1 MKKQLWA
8 IALTAATLPVVSL
21 PAFAAEPLDPRALSL
36 GGHYSAFA
44 NSDVNGTLSNP
55 ALLHEQRGW
64 LYLGPNMGLGA
75 GTNLIGLT
83 DFQETAAYAGYL
95 GNYFFGYSPS
105 LSSSDPQD
113 VPTAVP
119 MPASLKAVVNDKLSI
134 DLGLRSGLVGFKMP
148 LPSLLGVRNA
158 TSGGK
163 SQLAWGALGARTWLD
178 GGLDLAISSPE
189 LLGFVTNYPTLDQN
203 LKTAVSGLVARL
215 NSNEANPQAVLDDV
229 AKVRAELS
237 SDTGFKPFMKKDAND
252 TGDRALSITETNRAY
267 ATTAVSLSQP
277 VPFPALPFFPKA
289 RASVGG
295 SFKLFV
301 TGQPVSTP
309 IQTSNGGAPFTVGP
323 VGSVG
328 VKTTVN
334 LSEPLG
340 GLDTALAAIS
350 SDFSKMQELS
360 QQLSNFSNI
369 DYAKAVSTQLK
380 SRAANSVGSGVDLGA
395 VVNLDDSLS
404 VGATLVNPVVF
415 WPGTESEFN
424 GKFNGSQFTLT
435 SSGADKAINF
445 TDTEPMAL
453 SFGAAYRLPL
463 GFTLMG
469 DLRQSF
475 ERDLFSSQLL
485 YGPSLQ
491 TGLEWNVFNLLYA
504 RTGARFGGRN
514 PLYGAGL
521 GLNLFVTKLDLSGGV
536 SQDFKSGTIALSTG
550 FGF

>member
-8 IALTAATLPVVSL
+8 IALTAATLPVMTL

-36 GGHYSAFA
+36 GGHYSAYA

-64 LYLGPNMGLGA
+64 LYLGPNLGLGG
-75 GTNLIGLT
+75 GTNIIGVT
-83 DFQETAAYAGYL
+83 DFQETAAYASYL

-105 LSSSDPQD
+105 LAGNDPQP
-113 VPTAVP
+113 VPDAVA
-119 MPASLKAVVNDKLSI
+119 MPASLKAAVSDKLTI
-134 DLGLRSGLVGFKMP
+134 DLGLRSGLVGFKLP
-148 LPSLLGVRNA
+148 VPSLLGVR
-158 TSGGK
+158 TLDGKGK
-163 SQLAWGALGARTWLD
+163 SQLAWGALGARTWVD

-203 LKTAVSGLVARL
+203 LKSAVSSLVSRL
-215 NSNEANPQAVLDDV
+215 NSNEADPQAVLEDV

-277 VPFPALPFFPKA
+277 IPFAFPFFPKA

-301 TGQPVSTP
+301 TGQPFSTP
-309 IQTSNGGAPFTVGP
+309 IQTSNGGGALSIGP
-323 VGSVG
+323 VGSLG

-340 GLDTALAAIS
+340 GLDAALSAIS

-360 QQLSNFSNI
+360 QQMSDFAKI
-369 DYAKAVSTQLK
+369 DYSKAVSAQLK
-380 SRAANSVGSGVDLGA
+380 SRAANSLGTGMDLGA
-395 VVNLDDSLS
+395 VVNLDDRLSL
-404 VGATLVNPVVF
+404 GATLVNPVVF
-415 WPGTESEFN
+415 WPGTENEFN
-424 GKFNGSQFTLT
+424 GKFDGSNFTV
-435 SSGADKAINF
+435 SSTGAGKVINF
-445 TDTEPMAL
+445 TDTEPMSL
-453 SFGAAYRLPL
+453 SFGGAYRLPL

-469 DLRQSF
+469 DVRQSF

-485 YGPSLQ
+485 YGPSVQ
-491 TGLEWNVFNLLYA
+491 GGLEWNIFNLLYA

-514 PLYGAGL
+514 PLYGAGV

-536 SQDFKSGTIALSTG
+536 SQDFKSGTVALSAGIG
-550 FGF
+550 F